1 MSFHDRIAIKAHC
14 MGKTVQEFRQAAQY
28 WSTLFWAFLI
38 ITLVVWYY
46 IPWMAIAPGL
56 MALLSVVKSISATM
70 IETRL
75 KRMQ

>member
-1 MSFHDRIAIKAHC
+1 MSFHDRIAIKAHS

-28 WSTLFWAFLI
+28 WATLFWTFLV
-38 ITLVVWYY
+38 ITLVVCYF

-56 MALLSVVKSISATM
+56 MTLLSAVKSISATM